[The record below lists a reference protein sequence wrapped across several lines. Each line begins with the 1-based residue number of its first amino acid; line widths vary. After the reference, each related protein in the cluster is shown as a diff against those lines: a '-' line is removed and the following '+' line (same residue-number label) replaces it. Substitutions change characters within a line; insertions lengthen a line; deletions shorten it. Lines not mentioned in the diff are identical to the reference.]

1 MVHERCKHALLLPH
15 KHELSIMQTQSKH
28 KGQWRSPA
36 PQKSKREERA
46 VPARCADGGEP
57 VHKVCGTLRQR
68 EGLPAELIGSHV

>member
-1 MVHERCKHALLLPH
+1 MKWRERALLLPH
-15 KHELSIMQTQSKH
+15 KHELPDMQIYSKH
-28 KGQWRSPA
+28 KGQWQSPA
-36 PQKSKREERA
+36 PQKSKREECA